1 MIETVEVTG
10 RLRRPLSKKLN
21 PIWWFLN
28 DDEQRV
34 DDGTADWYHPEWPA
48 WRRYFYWNFLRNPL
62 MNFRNYVI
70 GVADRNY
77 KVTGRASA
85 MTIQRD
91 DLTPAEFGWQWSIIR
106 LKWLV
111 LPFVS
116 YSGKRLVLQLGWQ
129 PCGYVMV
136 KTNWRKAQW
145 GIGADA
151 GYSHCACRLS
161 SMSRTGSTRPTRNV
175 VPV

>member
-10 RLRRPLSKKLN
+10 RTRKPTRKKLN
-21 PIWWFLN
+21 LVWWLQN

-34 DDGTADWYHPEWPA
+34 DDGTADWYHPEWPH

-70 GVADRNY
+70 GVGDRNY
-77 KVTGRASA
+77 KVTGRKPA

-91 DLTPAEFGWQWSIIR
+91 DLRPAQYGWHWAALR
-106 LKWLV
+106 LRWIV

-116 YSGKRLVLQLGWQ
+116 YSGKRLVIQFGWQ
-129 PCGYVMV
+129 PSGYATI
-136 KTNWRKAQW
+136 KINWRRKAW
-145 GIGADA
+145 GLVG
-151 GYSHCACRLS
+151 GYSHI
-161 SMSRTGSTRPTRNV
+161 
-175 VPV
+175 

>member
-1 MIETVEVTG
+1 MAATVVVHSFGLGGLCFWRRSPAARASWKELLGEGVIETVEVTG

-62 MNFRNYVI
+62 MNLRNYVI

-77 KVTGRASA
+77 KVTRRA
-85 MTIQRD
+85 
-91 DLTPAEFGWQWSIIR
+91 FGELAAAHSQ
-106 LKWLV
+106 
-111 LPFVS
+111 
-116 YSGKRLVLQLGWQ
+116 
-129 PCGYVMV
+129 
-136 KTNWRKAQW
+136 
-145 GIGADA
+145 
-151 GYSHCACRLS
+151 
-161 SMSRTGSTRPTRNV
+161 
-175 VPV
+175 